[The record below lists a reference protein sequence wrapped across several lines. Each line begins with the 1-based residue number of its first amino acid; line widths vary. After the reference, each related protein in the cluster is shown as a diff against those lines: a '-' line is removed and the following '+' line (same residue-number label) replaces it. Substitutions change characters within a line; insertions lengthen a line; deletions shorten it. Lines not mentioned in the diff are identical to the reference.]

1 VIFVNDPTSPDTE
14 RKQTMSLEWQDTI
27 AKMARSDPNLRFTTL
42 AHRLTPELLAA
53 AYRRLRRKAAPGPDG
68 VTVEEFGRD
77 LDRNIEKLW
86 YQLIDRTYRASPAR
100 RVYIPKPNG
109 KRRPLGIANVEDR
122 VVQTAISMVLE
133 PIYEQDFLEF
143 SYGFRPKRSAKDAL
157 ESLRRTIDKRPV
169 SVVFEADIR
178 GFFDNLD
185 HAWLRKFLGH
195 RIADR
200 GLLSLINK
208 VLKSGVVEDGVV
220 QRGKKGAPQGGPLS
234 PMLANVYLHYV
245 LDLWFERHF
254 RRSCDGE
261 AWMVRY
267 ADDFVVCFEH
277 RHDAERFASEV
288 RTRFAEFG
296 LELVPD
302 KTRLIE
308 FGTEKGGGGP
318 GPDGGNTFNFLG
330 FTHYL
335 RQRGRKRWRTARKPS
350 QKSRRRFLAEVKQWL
365 RAQMH
370 IPKRYQQRALT
381 LKLRGFYQYFGL
393 RHCMP
398 ALWSMRFHVA
408 GYWAR
413 ILRRRSQRAHRKLQW
428 ERLKRSAWFQLPR
441 PTRAGKRRQ
450 KKTKRPPLPAQLS
463 LFGTPSTS

>member
-1 VIFVNDPTSPDTE
+1 MDDPTSPDTE
-14 RKQTMSLEWQDTI
+14 REQAMSLEWQSTI

-42 AHRLTPELLAA
+42 AHRLTPELLTQAF
-53 AYRRLRRKAAPGPDG
+53 RRLRRKAAPGPDG
-68 VTVEEFGRD
+68 VTVEEFGRN
-77 LDRNIEKLW
+77 LERNVGQLW
-86 YQLIDRTYRASPAR
+86 NRLIDGKYRASPAR

-109 KRRPLGIANVEDR
+109 KQRPLGIANVEDR

-133 PIYEQDFLEF
+133 PIYEQDFLEL
-143 SYGFRPKRSAKDAL
+143 SYGFRPGRSAKDAL
-157 ESLRRTIDKRPV
+157 EVLRQTIDRRPV

-185 HAWLRKFLGH
+185 HEWLRKFLGH

-208 VLKSGVVEDGVV
+208 VLKSGVVEDGRV

-245 LDLWFERHF
+245 LDLWFDRRF
-254 RRSCDGE
+254 RRSCDGG

-277 RHDAERFASEV
+277 HRDAERFASEV
-288 RTRFAEFG
+288 QARFAEFG

-302 KTRLIE
+302 KTRMIE
-308 FGTEKGGGGP
+308 FDTREGGGGP
-318 GPDGGNTFNFLG
+318 GEGGGNTFNFLG

-335 RQRGRKRWRTARKPS
+335 RQRGRGWRTARKPS
-350 QKSRRRFLAEVKQWL
+350 QKSRRRFLSEVKQWL
-365 RAQMH
+365 RDHLHVA
-370 IPKRYQQRALT
+370 KRYQQRT
-381 LKLRGFYQYFGL
+381 LAAKLRGFYQYFGL

-398 ALWSMRFHVA
+398 ALWAVRFHV
-408 GYWAR
+408 GTCWVK
-413 ILRRRSQRAHRKLQW
+413 LLKRRSQRAHRTLRW
-428 ERLKRSAWFQLPR
+428 SRILRSAWFNLPK
-441 PTRAGKRRQ
+441 PKRAGKRR
-450 KKTKRPPLPAQLS
+450 KKRAKRPPPSPQLT
-463 LFGTPSTS
+463 LFGAPQPS